1 MHLFPHRYEVNLTG
15 GADGYAS
22 MSTTGVPPLLT
33 APPLQFDGP
42 GDAWS
47 PEHLL
52 LASVQ
57 ACFLFTLRAVA
68 RRMNVTFNSVEIN
81 AAGTVHRLAGVTRF
95 GEIVLRPTISVDAS
109 VSDEVVT
116 QLLDTTAKNC
126 LVSASLSAPVRLE
139 PVIVHADAPR
149 ELVTHAA

>member
-1 MHLFPHRYEVNLTG
+1 MHLFPHRYEVNLAS

-22 MSTTGVPPLLT
+22 LSTTGVPPLLT
-33 APPLQFDGP
+33 ALPLQFDGP

-57 ACFLFTLRAVA
+57 GCFVFMLRAVA
-68 RRMNVTFNSVEIN
+68 RRMNVTVNSLDVT
-81 AAGTVHRLAGVTRF
+81 AVGTVHRLAGVARF

-116 QLLDTTAKNC
+116 ELLDTAAKAS
-126 LVSASLSAPVRLE
+126 LISASLSAPVHLE

-149 ELVTHAA
+149 GLVSHAA